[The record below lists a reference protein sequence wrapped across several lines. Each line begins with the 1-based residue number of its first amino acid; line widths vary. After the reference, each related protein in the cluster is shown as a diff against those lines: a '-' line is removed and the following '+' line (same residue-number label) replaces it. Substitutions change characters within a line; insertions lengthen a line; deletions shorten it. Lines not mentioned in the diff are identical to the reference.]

1 MKIKKIKRII
11 LILLTLILM
20 SEPTHASVTRLFV
33 GDMDGSPMA
42 GIDTRVNFGPL
53 YVGGEVRTLIRQAI
67 THSAQYAVV
76 GFAPGRTDYTFRS
89 GLELGMMTLEY
100 ATTCYHT
107 VYSGQSAA
115 EIVNAQILPNT
126 QSISVIFQ
134 L

>member
-1 MKIKKIKRII
+1 MKIKNVKRII
-11 LILLTLILM
+11 LILLTILLM

-42 GIDTRVNFGPL
+42 GIDTKINFGPL
-53 YVGGEVRTLIRQAI
+53 FVGGEVRTLIRQAI
-67 THSAQYAVV
+67 TNSAQYAVV
-76 GFAPGRTDYTFRS
+76 GFAPGRTDYTFRT

-100 ATTCYHT
+100 ASTCYHT
-107 VYSGQSAA
+107 VYSGQSAN
-115 EIVNAQILPNT
+115 EIVNAEILPNT